1 MGYRTSP
8 VAIVVLATLA
18 VTRSA
23 SALTRQVEG
32 RSLQAVVTLDDN
44 TAAATQIYFSSS
56 YLVGQASYVGFV
68 VTAPAAPKV
77 YSHSTLQVAMYRSQ
91 AGPTRPFTI
100 DLRCLS
106 APGTAGL
113 PGTLLGTVTSS
124 VTLTGTAPSAASYVS
139 HAISGLPN
147 IDGVSACPFYMYVLS
162 SNYNFDSN
170 WVYSTAAGPVPT
182 GTLVANATVLTAT
195 AANGPWNVSAA
206 GYPSVYLVGADVS
219 PSPSATAV
227 SDCSARV
234 RHAAPRGALV

>member
-1 MGYRTSP
+1 MLAALS
-8 VAIVVLATLA
+8 VAAST
-18 VTRSA
+18 
-23 SALTRQVEG
+23 SALAPQHADG
-32 RSLQAVVTLDDN
+32 RGLQAVVTLDDN

-56 YLVGQASYVGFV
+56 YLVGQASYVGVV
-68 VTAPAAPKV
+68 VTAPVAPKV

-106 APGTAGL
+106 APGAAGL

-147 IDGVSACPFYMYVLS
+147 IDGVSACPYYMYVLS
-162 SNYNFDSN
+162 STYNFDSN
-170 WVYSTAAGPVPT
+170 WVYSAAAGPVPT
-182 GTLVANATVLTAT
+182 GTLVANATVLTAP
-195 AANGPWNVSAA
+195 AATGPWNVSTA

-227 SDCSARV
+227 SDCSV
-234 RHAAPRGALV
+234 GVLHD